1 MHERAWL
8 TLPSIL
14 FVGIGLATIGMLTQA
29 HSSENADYLAPLEKH
44 ILQEMN
50 LARNNPA
57 EYASLLSE
65 LKQYYDEKL
74 LKKPGKIPLVTQEGV
89 GAVDEALDFLRSAHQ
104 LPPLNP
110 SRGMSMGARDHVK
123 DAGPQGL
130 IGHQGSD
137 GSDAGERVNR
147 YGAWETQVGENI
159 SYGPDDARDI
169 VMGLIIDDGVPE
181 RGHRKNLFNPN
192 YHVVG
197 VACGPHAVYHTM
209 CVITFAGGYAE
220 RRTD

>member
-57 EYASLLSE
+57 EYASLLNE

-74 LKKPGKIPLVTQEGV
+74 LKKPGKIPLVTQEDV
-89 GAVDEALDFLRSAHQ
+89 GAVDE
-104 LPPLNP
+104 
-110 SRGMSMGARDHVK
+110 
-123 DAGPQGL
+123 GL

>member
-8 TLPSIL
+8 NLPPVL
-14 FVGIGLATIGMLTQA
+14 FIAAGLATIGMLTPA
-29 HSSENADYLAPLEKH
+29 HSLENADYLAPLEKQ
-44 ILQEMN
+44 ILQEIN
-50 LARNNPA
+50 LARDNPA

-65 LKQYYDEKL
+65 LKQYYEGKL

-89 GAVDEALDFLRSAHQ
+89 DAVDEALDFLRSAHR
-104 LPPLNP
+104 LPPLSP
-110 SRGMSMGARDHVK
+110 SRGMSRGAKDHVK
-123 DAGPQGL
+123 DAGPKGL

-159 SYGPDDARDI
+159 AYGLDDARDI

-192 YHVVG
+192 YHVAG
-197 VACGPHAVYHTM
+197 VACGPHAIYHTM
-209 CVITFAGGYAE
+209 CVIAFAGGYTE
-220 RRTD
+220 KRTD